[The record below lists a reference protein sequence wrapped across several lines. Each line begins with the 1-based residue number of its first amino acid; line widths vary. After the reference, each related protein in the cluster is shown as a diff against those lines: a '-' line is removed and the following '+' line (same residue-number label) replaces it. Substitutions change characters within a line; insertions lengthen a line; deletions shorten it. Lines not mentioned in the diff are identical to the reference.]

1 VPCASGADGFD
12 WTNAAVDR
20 SLAIMKKSGGRA
32 GCLAK
37 TFATHD
43 RCTRRSGAVVLGFSV
58 RARILFNAAP

>member
-1 VPCASGADGFD
+1 
-12 WTNAAVDR
+12 
-20 SLAIMKKSGGRA
+20 MKKSGGRA